1 MNELTVSA
9 PGRICLLG
17 EHQDYLGLSIL
28 AGAINLRLTIS
39 GKPRRDKLMR
49 IKLPDIG
56 ETEEFFLN
64 EEIPYIKPRDYF
76 RSTVNIL
83 RRKGYVISRG
93 WDCLVR
99 GTIPINSGTA
109 SSSALVVAWV
119 KFLLEAA
126 GYHEVSHPADIA
138 ELAFLA
144 EVAEFKESGG
154 KMDHFSSAFGGVM
167 FISFGKNFHYQQ
179 MKNPLSEFVIADSR
193 QRKDTTGILAFIK
206 SNVLQGVSQLR
217 QHLPGFN
224 LLSPLSPKVKEK
236 IDGLEPD
243 LKRLLLG
250 TLKTRDL
257 TLQGKR
263 LFEIEP
269 FSDKKFGELLS
280 AQHQI
285 LRDYLKIS
293 TPKIETMLES
303 AMKAGALG
311 GKINGSGGGGC
322 IFVYCPGKSEE
333 VAAALENQGFN
344 PLTIKIDEGLKKE
357 YSGRHS

>member
-1 MNELTVSA
+1 MNELSVSA

-39 GKPRRDKLMR
+39 GRPRRDKLMR

-56 ETEEFFLN
+56 KTEEFILN
-64 EEIPYIKPRDYF
+64 EEIPYVKPRDYF
-76 RSTVNIL
+76 RSTVNVL

-99 GTIPINSGTA
+99 GKIPINSGSA
-109 SSSALVVAWV
+109 SSSALVIAWV

-126 GYHEVSHPADIA
+126 GYHEISHPADIA

-144 EVAEFKESGG
+144 EVSEFNEPGG
-154 KMDHFSSAFGGVM
+154 KMDHFTSAFGGIM
-167 FISFGKNFHYQQ
+167 FISFSEDFYYQQ
-179 MKNPLSEFVIADSR
+179 MKNPLSEFVIADSC
-193 QRKDTTGILAFIK
+193 QRKDTTGMLAYIK
-206 SNVLQGVSQLR
+206 SNVLKGVSQLQ
-217 QHLPGFN
+217 QHIPGFN
-224 LLSPLSPKVKEK
+224 LSSFLSHEIEKK
-236 IDGLEPD
+236 IDLLDAD
-243 LKRLLLG
+243 LKRFLLG

-257 TLQGKR
+257 TIQGKK
-263 LFEIEP
+263 LLEAEP
-269 FSDKKFGELLS
+269 FSDEKFGELLS

-293 TPKIETMLES
+293 TPKIETMLEE
-303 AMKAGALG
+303 ALKAGALG

-333 VAAALENQGFN
+333 VADSLKKQGAQ
-344 PLTIKIDEGLKKE
+344 PLIIKIDEGLKIE
-357 YSGRHS
+357 NSGRNP